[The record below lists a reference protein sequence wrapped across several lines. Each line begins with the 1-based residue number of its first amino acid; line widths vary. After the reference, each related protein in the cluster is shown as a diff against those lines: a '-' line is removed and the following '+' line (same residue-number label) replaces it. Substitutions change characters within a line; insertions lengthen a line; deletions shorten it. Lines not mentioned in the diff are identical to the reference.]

1 MKGIKEKRAEMGV
14 TQVQLAALAG
24 MDPATLNRIEQ
35 GKANPNLKTIERL
48 ADALGVGVADFFP
61 KAQPPLPFEEVEQR
75 RRLAPATGD
84 EAEALLGPAR
94 VLNEVLHQMQEA
106 YAPGEQLDWGRDAL
120 EEIGAL
126 IAKTALIVASGSLAA
141 GGSET
146 FVEAVQVIGR
156 AERVVR
162 LLDERA
168 AAAPVRGAEPPE
180 NVARLEELREMRR
193 AVQERAEDYPEQRA
207 G

>member
-1 MKGIKEKRAEMGV
+1 MLEIRRLRRERGWNQTELAFHAGLAPSVISQVENGKRDPSAG
-14 TQVQLAALAG
+14 TLRKLANAL
-24 MDPATLNRIEQ
+24 EV
-35 GKANPNLKTIERL
+35 E
-48 ADALGVGVADFFP
+48 VGDLFP
-61 KAQPPLPFEEVEQR
+61 KAELPLPFEEVEQR
-75 RRLAPATGD
+75 RGATGD

-94 VLNEVLHQMQEA
+94 VLNEALYQAQEA
-106 YAPGEQLDWGRDAL
+106 YAPGKELDWGRDAL
-120 EEIGAL
+120 EEVSAI
-126 IAKTALIVASGSLAA
+126 IAKAALIVASGALAA

-146 FVEAVQVIGR
+146 FVEAVQIIGR

-180 NVARLEELREMRR
+180 NVAQLEEFREMRR
-193 AVQERAEDYPEQRA
+193 AIQGRAEDYPEQRA